1 MRVLVVD
8 DYPGFRKL
16 ARLLLTAGGYSVVG
30 EAAERLVG
38 LPAQPVVVMV
48 SGRTRAELGRRL
60 DAAPVRGFLPKDQL
74 TLEAFAAL
82 TG

>member
-1 MRVLVVD
+1 LLRPDVVLLDVLL
-8 DYPGFRKL
+8 PGLDGF
-16 ARLLLTAGGYSVVG
+16 AV
-30 EAAERLVG
+30 AERLVG